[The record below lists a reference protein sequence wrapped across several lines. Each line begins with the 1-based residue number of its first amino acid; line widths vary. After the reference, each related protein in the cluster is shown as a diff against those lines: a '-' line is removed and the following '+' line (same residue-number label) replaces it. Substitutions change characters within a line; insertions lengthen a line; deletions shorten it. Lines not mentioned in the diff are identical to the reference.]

1 MIVSECFFRIRRASM
16 GTAFAGRKTATVR
29 REELRPLSPQERR
42 CHMKQTE
49 VGRRYRVHVYY
60 TKYWVRSQAIST
72 QMFGFSVIHKG
83 MNKQMAQNVKDVQID
98 RIQELAQAQG
108 VSMRYLCELVWKRR
122 RGFFADIRNGKDYT
136 MQVWN
141 IVYNKTLCK
150 KAQAKPDGKD
160 PPGWLFFG
168 AILPWDFSG

>member
-1 MIVSECFFRIRRASM
+1 MY
-16 GTAFAGRKTATVR
+16 K
-29 REELRPLSPQERR
+29 
-42 CHMKQTE
+42 
-49 VGRRYRVHVYY
+49 RV
-60 TKYWVRSQAIST
+60 KDR
-72 QMFGFSVIHKG
+72 
-83 MNKQMAQNVKDVQID
+83 MAQNVKDVQID

-160 PPGWLFFG
+160 PPGWLFGGYF
-168 AILPWDFSG
+168 AVAFFWLK